1 MAMTFGLDKSLLDAI
16 AKMQQQQQQPV
27 TETTPQPFESDQP
40 PKQESL
46 NEG

>member
-16 AKMQQQQQQPV
+16 AKMQQQQQPV
-27 TETTPQPFESDQP
+27 TETTPQPLESNQP